1 MTVSII
7 IPVFKVSDYVERC
20 LLSVIKQD
28 YSYIECIIVDDC
40 SPDDS
45 IVKSKRLIDGYV
57 GPIRFKILH
66 HKRNRGL
73 SAARNTG
80 TDAATGDYIFYLD
93 SDDEITADC
102 ISKLASPILCND
114 TIELVQGNYKV
125 HRIGGKQM
133 IINPSTGPIR
143 ITTNEGVRELYHNYH
158 ILHVVAWNK
167 LMKLSF
173 IKDNGICFKEGLI
186 YEDSLWMF
194 YLLKY
199 LKNVYVLNDV
209 TYNYYVRPC
218 SISTGTCHKEKGEA
232 FSQIFK
238 VILDQLTEG
247 KEVLELNNNL
257 QKFIDKFL
265 SYKNDVPDY
274 CSVMT
279 LYRGKAKKYHCY
291 YAYFTLCIVVFV
303 GHFEFLQKVGYI
315 LNNILWNK
323 ENTHKKR
330 SFNLFKNIIFE

>member
-45 IVKSKRLIDGYV
+45 IVKCKRLIDGYV

-218 SISTGTCHKEKGEA
+218 SISTGTCQKE
-232 FSQIFK
+232 
-238 VILDQLTEG
+238 
-247 KEVLELNNNL
+247 
-257 QKFIDKFL
+257 
-265 SYKNDVPDY
+265 
-274 CSVMT
+274 
-279 LYRGKAKKYHCY
+279 
-291 YAYFTLCIVVFV
+291 
-303 GHFEFLQKVGYI
+303 
-315 LNNILWNK
+315 
-323 ENTHKKR
+323 
-330 SFNLFKNIIFE
+330 